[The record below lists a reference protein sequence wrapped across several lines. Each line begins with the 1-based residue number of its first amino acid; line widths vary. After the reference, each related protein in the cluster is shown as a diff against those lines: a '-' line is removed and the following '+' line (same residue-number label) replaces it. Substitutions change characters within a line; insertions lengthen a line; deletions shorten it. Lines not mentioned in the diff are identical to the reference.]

1 MTDVFYADRLLTPLA
16 AIPDAALAV
25 EDGRILAAA
34 PRADFSAPAHARL
47 HHLGDVVLAPGLVEL
62 HVHGGAG
69 FDFMSAD
76 AAGLAAIRRHLAR
89 HGVTSFLATT
99 VSAPWGTTLAAVERL
114 AAAGCDLHLE
124 GPFLSP
130 QRRGVHPLD
139 DLLLPTLDR
148 LEQLAQRA
156 DGRLRLLTLAPELDG
171 ALACIAAAQQRGI
184 VVSLGHSDA
193 TLDQARAAVLAGA
206 RHVTH
211 AFNAM
216 RPLHHRDPGLLGEAL
231 ANPTLSAEIIA
242 DGIHVDPLLVALF
255 LRLKG
260 AAQAVLVSDGIS
272 AAGCGDGRF
281 SLGGIRVEVAHG
293 RCLADGRLA
302 GSVLTPDQAVRNV
315 MSFAGW
321 ELAPALRLASLNPAT
336 LLGWTHKGRL
346 APGADADFLV
356 LSPGG
361 AVLETYIAGQKVD

>member
-1 MTDVFYADRLLTPLA
+1 MTDVFFADRLLTPLA
-16 AIPDAALAV
+16 AIPAAVLAV

-34 PRADFSAPAHARL
+34 PRADFTPPAHARL
-47 HHLGDVVLAPGLVEL
+47 HRLGGVFLAPGLLDL

-69 FDFMSAD
+69 FDFMAAD
-76 AAGLAAIRRHLAR
+76 ASALAAIRRHLAR

-99 VSAPWGTTLAAVERL
+99 VSAPWDATCAAVERL
-114 AAAGCDLHLE
+114 AALGCDLHLE

-130 QRRGVHPLD
+130 LRPGVHPLH
-139 DLLLPTLDR
+139 DLLLPTLER
-148 LEQLAQRA
+148 LDQLRQRA
-156 DGRLRLLTLAPELDG
+156 PDRLRLITLAPELDG
-171 ALACIAAAQQRGI
+171 ALAFLAAARQRGI
-184 VVSLGHSDA
+184 EVSLGHSDA
-193 TLDQARAAVLAGA
+193 DLAQARAAVRAGA

-231 ANPTLSAEIIA
+231 ANPQLSAEIIA
-242 DGIHVDPLLVALF
+242 DGIHVDPLLVDLF

-260 AAQAVLVSDGIS
+260 PQHAVLVSDGIS
-272 AAGCGDGRF
+272 ATGCGDGRF
-281 SLGGIRVEVAHG
+281 QLGPIAVEVAQG

-302 GSVLTPDQAVRNV
+302 GSVLTLDQAVRNV
-315 MSFAGW
+315 MAFAGW
-321 ELAPALRLASLNPAT
+321 DLAPALRLASLNPAA

-356 LSPGG
+356 LSPSG